1 MVSLVVQGGCDGDE
15 IWLVGFEVSEDSGEV

>member
-1 MVSLVVQGGCDGDE
+1 MVSLAVQGGRDGDE